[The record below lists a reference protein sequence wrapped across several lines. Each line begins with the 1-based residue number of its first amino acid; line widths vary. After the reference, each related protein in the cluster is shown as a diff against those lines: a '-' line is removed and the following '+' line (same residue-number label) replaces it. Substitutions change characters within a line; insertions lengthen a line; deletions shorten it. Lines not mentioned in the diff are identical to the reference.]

1 MVERGW
7 FGIVFERNVSD
18 DFQNNAVMYFIV
30 GTDIDVDIDD
40 EIKTYEDIIQVDIN
54 ENYHNITYKVCDLE
68 NKLE

>member
-1 MVERGW
+1 
-7 FGIVFERNVSD
+7 
-18 DFQNNAVMYFIV
+18 MYFIV